1 MTQSPRADNQYS
13 PIAVTMGDPAGIG
26 GEIALKSWKAKSRS
40 AQHPFFLIDD
50 PNRLQALARNLSLNI
65 PIEKISSPG
74 MTHDVFTKALPV
86 LEEILPERVTPGV
99 PNPAMAASVIR
110 SIDRALE
117 FVLSGD
123 ASAMVTNPIHKS
135 TLYDAGFNYPGHTEY
150 LATQTKSQCEPVMML
165 VSPSIRVVPAT
176 IHLSLRNAIEALSID
191 GLARCTHTTAKALQN
206 EFGIKHPRIAVAALN
221 PHAGED
227 GHLGREE
234 IEIISPAIER
244 LKKEGLDI
252 SGPFPSDSLFHEAAR
267 QRYDVVICM
276 YHDQALIPSKTLDFD
291 GGVNVTLG
299 LPVVRTSPDHGTAFD
314 IAGTGKA
321 NPGSLIAAITVAAE
335 MVAARHALSNGCSLV

>member
-1 MTQSPRADNQYS
+1 MTQSPGADNRYS

-26 GEIALKSWKAKSRS
+26 GEIALKTWKAKSRS
-40 AQHPFFLIDD
+40 AHHPFFLIDD
-50 PNRLQALARNLSLNI
+50 PNRLQALSRNLSLNV
-65 PIEKISSPG
+65 PIQTISSPE
-74 MTHDVFTKALPV
+74 MTHEVFDIALPV
-86 LEEILPERVTPGV
+86 LQEILPKRVTPGI
-99 PNPAMAASVIR
+99 PNSAAASSVIR

-117 FVLSGD
+117 FALSGD

-150 LATQTKSQCEPVMML
+150 LAAQSKAQCEPVMML

-176 IHLSLRNAIEALSID
+176 IHLSLRDAIEALSID
-191 GLARCTHTTAKALQN
+191 CLIKCAITTAAALRN
-206 EFGIKHPRIAVAALN
+206 DFGVDQPRIAVAGLN

-234 IEIISPAIER
+234 IEIISPAIEQ

-252 SGPFPSDSLFHEAAR
+252 RGPFPSDSLFHEAAR
-267 QRYDVVICM
+267 RRYDAVICM

-291 GGVNVTLG
+291 SGVNVTLG

-321 NPGSLIAAITVAAE
+321 DPGSLTAAITVAAQ
-335 MVAARHALSNGCSLV
+335 MAAARHALSNGTSLA